1 MYLEMNY
8 NMLSHSFSLK
18 ICQGLHLI
26 FNFEAVLKLIKL
38 QGFVPIAEVDTK
50 GRRCRLPIKADIRKA
65 LCFPGGSTL
74 MVLHLNQDVSGNTSD
89 SLKLG
94 VSLKPNGNST
104 AALGNQVLEF
114 SRGNRNTLNAKN
126 QTSSR
131 SENYQP
137 ETLVNDG
144 LPRED
149 NQSVGR

>member
-1 MYLEMNY
+1 M
-8 NMLSHSFSLK
+8 SRSV
-18 ICQGLHLI
+18 HLI

-38 QGFVPIAEVDTK
+38 QGFVPIAEVDAK

-89 SLKLG
+89 SSKLG
-94 VSLKPNGNST
+94 VSLKPNGNSS

-149 NQSVGR
+149 NQSAGR